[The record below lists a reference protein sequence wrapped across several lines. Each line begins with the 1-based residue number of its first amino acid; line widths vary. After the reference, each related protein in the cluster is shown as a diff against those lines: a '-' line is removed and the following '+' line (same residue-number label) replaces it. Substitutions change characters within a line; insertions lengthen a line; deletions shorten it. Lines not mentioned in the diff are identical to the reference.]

1 MTALSTANL
10 TVAVDGKKLI
20 NGIDIVVQP
29 GEMIAV
35 LGPNGAGKS
44 TLLGALAGLIAPTS
58 GSVTLDDRALS
69 AWPARHLAAARAYL
83 PQNGALEWPLT
94 VARVVA
100 LGRLPLAGLWG
111 EAHGAAERAVDA
123 ALAEMDALD
132 LKDRIATTLSGG
144 ELARVLLARAIVGDP
159 RIILADEPLAGLD
172 PRHQLDALQRL
183 RALSDNGRA
192 IVIAMHDL
200 DLAARFS
207 TRVVLLSLGRIIAD
221 GPPRE
226 TLTGDRIAE
235 AFHVEARVGADD
247 SGTWVRLLR

>member
-1 MTALSTANL
+1 MTALSAASL
-10 TVAVDGKKLI
+10 TVAVDGKTLI
-20 NGIDIVVQP
+20 DGIDLVVQP

-44 TLLGALAGLIAPTS
+44 TLLAALAGLRAPTS
-58 GSVTLDDRALS
+58 GSVTLDGRALS
-69 AWPARHLAAARAYL
+69 TWPARDLAAARAYL

-111 EAHGAAERAVDA
+111 EARSDAAHAVDA
-123 ALAEMDALD
+123 ALAEMDALI

-172 PRHQLDALQRL
+172 PRHQLDALARL
-183 RALSDNGRA
+183 RMLSDNGRA

-200 DLAARFS
+200 DLAARFA
-207 TRVVLLSLGRIIAD
+207 TRVVLLSLGKVIAD
-221 GPPRE
+221 GPPQE
-226 TLTGDRIAE
+226 TLTAERIAE
-235 AFHVEARVGADD
+235 AFHVEARVGADE
-247 SGTWVRLLR
+247 SGAWVRLLR

>member
-1 MTALSTANL
+1 MSALSAASL
-10 TVAVDGKKLI
+10 TVAVDGKTLI
-20 NGIDIVVQP
+20 DGVDLVVRP

-44 TLLGALAGLIAPTS
+44 TLLGGLAGLIAPTS
-58 GSVTLDDRALS
+58 GSIALDGRALS
-69 AWPARHLAAARAYL
+69 AWPARELAATRAYL

-111 EAHGAAERAVDA
+111 EAKADTQRAVDT
-123 ALAEMDALD
+123 ALAEMDALG

-172 PRHQLDALQRL
+172 PRHQLDALGRL
-183 RALSDNGRA
+183 RKLSENGRA
-192 IVIAMHDL
+192 IAIAMHDL

-207 TRVVLLSLGRIIAD
+207 TRLVLLSGGRIIAD

-226 TLTGDRIAE
+226 TLTAERIAE

-247 SGTWVRLLR
+247 SGAWVRLLR